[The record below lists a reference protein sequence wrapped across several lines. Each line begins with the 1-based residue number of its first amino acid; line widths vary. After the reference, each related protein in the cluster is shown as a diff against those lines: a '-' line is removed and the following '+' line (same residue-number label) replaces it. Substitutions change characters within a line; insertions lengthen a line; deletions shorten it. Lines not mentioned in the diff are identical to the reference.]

1 MFVKTHTRPLP
12 TECTLPTCLT
22 QLLACLCLSPR
33 ASTAQVFVLAAEELS
48 KMTDMD
54 ELLVGR

>member
-1 MFVKTHTRPLP
+1 MVYLP
-12 TECTLPTCLT
+12 AHLPSCV
-22 QLLACLCLSPR
+22 SPPPPPP
-33 ASTAQVFVLAAEELS
+33 QVFVLAAEELS

>member
-1 MFVKTHTRPLP
+1 VLLLFLPPLP
-12 TECTLPTCLT
+12 CVVV
-22 QLLACLCLSPR
+22 
-33 ASTAQVFVLAAEELS
+33 AQVFVLAAEELS